1 MTHSFFRTLA
11 IPFLVLPLLV
21 LSGCAS
27 SSVDVV
33 FWIDEGEDSPE
44 NCFLRLREGWDT
56 ERVLDQKVTCPMST
70 SGDSYLC
77 RVEKITCPKNSEAL
91 RDFIESRIGQYERE
105 VDDAAETV
113 SEYKHVL
120 EMLPSDI
127 APPGFEG
134 PDTTDYGTSPSD
146 K

>member
-1 MTHSFFRTLA
+1 MIARILLCS
-11 IPFLVLPLLV
+11 FLVLPLLV

-33 FWIDEGEDSPE
+33 FWIDEVEDSPE

-70 SGDSYLC
+70 SSDSYLC
-77 RVEKITCPKNSEAL
+77 RVEKITCPKDSEAL
-91 RDFIESRIGQYERE
+91 RDFIELRIGQYERE
-105 VDDAAETV
+105 VDDAADTV

-120 EMLPSDI
+120 EMLPPNI

-134 PDTTDYGTSPSD
+134 PDTTDYGPSHKD
-146 K
+146 E